1 MPPRRKYESGDW
13 EILSGCVI
21 LNKLLVFLKSHKYI
35 KANIIALADFAELQ
49 PSWRFHVFKR
59 VFEANMNME
68 QATVEGGDCKTV
80 TESGHELLYT
90 I

>member
-59 VFEANMNME
+59 VFEALCYGRTVFIE
-68 QATVEGGDCKTV
+68 HISALQAACSAE
-80 TESGHELLYT
+80 
-90 I
+90 